1 MWKRRLIILQLITI
15 TLSDCA
21 RDSKHFEEAGLG
33 FTLSCMGNG
42 NYEKTQGF
50 NGKVFCVDR
59 DGFSV
64 TNYFDSIIGLDCDQY
79 YYYEI
84 KKPLE

>member
-1 MWKRRLIILQLITI
+1 MVHLNWTIL
-15 TLSDCA
+15 DCA
-21 RDSKHFEEAGLG
+21 KDHKHFEEAGLG

-50 NGKVFCVDR
+50 NGKIFCVDR

-64 TNYFDSIIGLDCDQY
+64 TSYFDSVIGLDCDQY

-84 KKPLE
+84 KEPLE